1 MQKEINVLK
10 AKLQERGKKDEVA
23 KDKGV
28 EDAREK
34 VVKCLRMKDRR
45 PLDCWEEVRGFRR
58 EVSRLE
64 GAVIER

>member
-1 MQKEINVLK
+1 MQKEIDALK
-10 AKLQERGKKDEVA
+10 AKLQERGNKDEVA

-45 PLDCWEEVRGFRR
+45 PLDCWQEVRGFRR
-58 EVSRLE
+58 EVGRVE
-64 GAVIER
+64 GAVIVR